1 MALQSLPPS
10 ATEYAAAQR
19 LEAGAAVSSVLR
31 SWRRMTGDFDA
42 SWAEVGPQILATMD
56 LAQER
61 ITSAALAYVPTVIED
76 TGQHLYTP
84 AYDVEPTAL
93 VGTAGSG
100 DPTEVLAY
108 SALVHAKTAVA
119 AGATEAQALAA
130 AATYLSTATGTL
142 LSDTGRTAEKM
153 AGNARRVTWYVRML
167 SPPSCGRCV
176 ILAGKATTASTAFD
190 RHPGCDCRN
199 IPQVEAVDS
208 DLTVDAN
215 AYLDSLPS
223 ADELAKKYPDL
234 TASMRREAG
243 EVSLEDVLGSRANA
257 QAWRDGADVNQ
268 LINAYR
274 RSGAVSTAQQYS
286 RTVKYTTSGTSSR
299 GLAYRAMSQM
309 RANQRLDAR
318 GRNIITTRRLMPETC
333 YQIAKDPA
341 DARRLLRLYGWIL

>member
-1 MALQSLPPS
+1 MALQSLPRS
-10 ATEYAAAQR
+10 AEVYAAAQR
-19 LEAGAAVSSVLR
+19 AESGAAVSAVQRL
-31 SWRRMTGDFDA
+31 WRRMSGDFDA
-42 SWAEVGPQILATMD
+42 SWADVGPLILAAMD

-61 ITSAALAYVPTVIED
+61 ITAGALAYVPTVIQD
-76 TGQHLYTP
+76 TGQRLYAP

-100 DPTEVLAY
+100 DPTEALAY
-108 SALVHAKTAVA
+108 SAVVHAKTAVG
-119 AGATEAQALAA
+119 AGATEARALAT

-153 AGNARRVTWYVRML
+153 VGNARRVTWYVRML

-199 IPQVEAVDS
+199 IPQVEAVDG
-208 DLTVDAN
+208 DLTVDPR
-215 AYLDSLPS
+215 AYLESL
-223 ADELAKKYPDL
+223 DDEELAH
-234 TASMRREAG
+234 S
-243 EVSLEDVLGSRANA
+243 LGSKANA
-257 QAWRDGADVNQ
+257 QAFKDGADPGQ

-274 RSGAVSTAQQYS
+274 RKGAVSTAQQYG
-286 RTVKYTTSGTSSR
+286 RTVKYTTSGTTSR

-318 GRNIITTRRLMPETC
+318 GRSIITTRRLMPESI
-333 YQIAKDPA
+333 YQVAKDPA
-341 DARRLLRLYGWIL
+341 DAQRLLRLYGWIL

>member
-10 ATEYAAAQR
+10 AVEYAAAQR
-19 LEAGAAVSSVLR
+19 LEAGSAVSSVLR

-42 SWAEVGPQILATMD
+42 SWAEVGPRILATMD

-61 ITSAALAYVPTVIED
+61 ITSGALAYVPTVIED
-76 TGQHLYTP
+76 TGQRLYAS
-84 AYDVEPTAL
+84 AYDVDPSAL
-93 VGTAGSG
+93 VGAAGSG
-100 DPTEVLAY
+100 VPTEVLAY
-108 SALVHAKTAVA
+108 SAVVHAKTAVGT
-119 AGATEAQALAA
+119 GATEAQALATA
-130 AATYLSTATGTL
+130 AAYLSTATGTL

-167 SPPSCGRCV
+167 TPPSCGRCV
-176 ILAGKATTASTAFD
+176 ILAGKATTSSTAFD
-190 RHPGCDCRN
+190 RHERCDCHN
-199 IPQVEAVDS
+199 IPQVESVDG

-215 AYLDSLPS
+215 AYLESL
-223 ADELAKKYPDL
+223 DDKDLAH
-234 TASMRREAG
+234 S
-243 EVSLEDVLGSRANA
+243 LGSQANA
-257 QAWRDGADVNQ
+257 QAFKDGADPAQ

-274 RSGAVSTAQQYS
+274 RSGAVSTAQQYG

-318 GRNIITTRRLMPETC
+318 GRNIITNRRLMPESI
-333 YQIAKDPA
+333 YQIAKDSA

>member
-1 MALQSLPPS
+1 VALQSLPRS
-10 ATEYAAAQR
+10 AELYAAAQR
-19 LEAGAAVSSVLR
+19 AESGAAIAAVLR
-31 SWRRMTGDFDA
+31 IWRRMTGDFDA

-61 ITSAALAYVPTVIED
+61 ITTGALAYVPTVIED
-76 TGQHLYTP
+76 TGQRLYAP
-84 AYDVEPTAL
+84 AYDIEPSAL

-100 DPTEVLAY
+100 TPTEVLAY
-108 SALVHAKTAVA
+108 SAVVHAKTAVG
-119 AGATEAQALAA
+119 AGMAPAQAL
-130 AATYLSTATGTL
+130 TRGGRFLSRVTATL

-153 AGNARRVTWYVRML
+153 AGNARRTTWYVRML

-199 IPQVEAVDS
+199 IPQVESVDD
-208 DLTVDAN
+208 DLTTDPR
-215 AYLDSLPS
+215 AYLESLD
-223 ADELAKKYPDL
+223 DEGLAH
-234 TASMRREAG
+234 S
-243 EVSLEDVLGSRANA
+243 LGSQANA
-257 QAWRDGADVNQ
+257 QAFKDGADPAQ

-274 RSGAVSTAQQYS
+274 RSGAVSTAQQYG

-318 GRNIITTRRLMPETC
+318 GRNIITTRRLMPESI
-333 YQIAKDPA
+333 YEIAKDPA
-341 DARRLLRLYGWIL
+341 DAQRLLRLYGWIL

>member
-1 MALQSLPPS
+1 MALQSLPRS
-10 ATEYAAAQR
+10 AELYAAAQR
-19 LEAGAAVSSVLR
+19 AEAGAAIAAVLR
-31 SWRRMTGDFDA
+31 LWRRMTGDFDA

-61 ITSAALAYVPTVIED
+61 ITTGALEYVPTVIED
-76 TGQHLYTP
+76 TGQRLYAP

-93 VGTAGSG
+93 AGTAGSG
-100 DPTEVLAY
+100 VPTEVLAY
-108 SALVHAKTAVA
+108 SAVVQAKTAV
-119 AGATEAQALAA
+119 GVGMTPAQALSQAGGFLSR
-130 AATYLSTATGTL
+130 ATSTL

-153 AGNARRVTWYVRML
+153 AGNARRAVWYVRML

-199 IPQVEAVDS
+199 IPQVEAVDD
-208 DLTVDAN
+208 DLTVDARS
-215 AYLDSLPS
+215 YLESLG
-223 ADELAKKYPDL
+223 DEELAH
-234 TASMRREAG
+234 S
-243 EVSLEDVLGSRANA
+243 LGSKANA
-257 QAWRDGADVNQ
+257 QAFKDGADPAQ

-274 RSGAVSTAQQYS
+274 RSGAVSTAQQYG

-318 GRNIITTRRLMPETC
+318 GRNIITNRRLMPESI

-341 DARRLLRLYGWIL
+341 DAQRLLRLYGWIL